1 MPDEKLITAMSRAED
16 DIVFKIIQEKLN
28 SGEDLT
34 QVLHDLT
41 EGMKLLGERFS
52 RSEAFIPEV
61 VYGAETFKQAVEMIR
76 PQLGDLVSR
85 RDTKAKVAL
94 ATVKGDVHDIGK
106 GLIGVF
112 LDLAGYEIID
122 LGHDVANEEIIE
134 VIENQKPD
142 LIGLS
147 ALMTTTM
154 LQMKEF
160 IKTLKQKGL
169 RDQVKVVVGGAPI
182 HQRWADEIGADAFG
196 ADTLDARIKI
206 DSLFGIS
213 GEKNED

>member
-1 MPDEKLITAMSRAED
+1 
-16 DIVFKIIQEKLN
+16 
-28 SGEDLT
+28 
-34 QVLHDLT
+34 
-41 EGMKLLGERFS
+41 
-52 RSEAFIPEV
+52 
-61 VYGAETFKQAVEMIR
+61 
-76 PQLGDLVSR
+76 
-85 RDTKAKVAL
+85 VAL

-106 GLIGVF
+106 GLIGIF

-182 HQRWADEIGADAFG
+182 HQKWADEIGADAFG
-196 ADTLDARIKI
+196 ADTLDARMKI